1 MTLEKACKTMLIKY
15 PFYGLFLLQMNKAFD
30 ASVPTACVRRNGLNL
45 SLLVNEDY
53 WNESDDTK
61 QMCLLIHEMLHVAY
75 QHFFFY
81 DLFPKKELLNL
92 AADLEVNSWIA
103 EISPDWGW
111 LLPTEYG
118 FLSCLGF
125 KTYYKLLD
133 RVDENMTG
141 SENGLQTPG
150 SSTDDDNVRKVEKDL
165 SPSEIKKLKE
175 LIESAKKFDHGW
187 SSFEKGMTDAEKQL
201 LKDAIDGNLKRAAE
215 GTQNRGTIPGG
226 LREYIEK
233 LLLKRPA
240 IFNWKAYFRRML
252 GFVYD
257 VNVKKTK
264 KKESKRFDGA
274 SGLKH
279 KKKSSIFVVI
289 DTSGSIGTNELK
301 EFFTEINY
309 VYKAGAKVTICECD
323 TQVNRVFEYNG
334 KYDGN
339 VTGGGGTEMSPA
351 IRYFNQR
358 RGDYQTIILF
368 TDGYIE
374 CNPEKILGN
383 AIWVI
388 TENGDKNRQ
397 YQGKTIFIPSK
408 DE

>member
-30 ASVPTACVRRNGLNL
+30 ANVPTACVRRNGLNL

-92 AADLEVNSWIA
+92 AADFEVNSWIE

-141 SENGLQTPG
+141 SENGLQVPG
-150 SSTDDDNVRKVEKDL
+150 SSTDDDNVRKVERSL

-187 SSFEKGMTDAEKQL
+187 GSFEKGMSDAEKQL
-201 LKDAIDGNLKRAAE
+201 LKDAVDGNLKRAAE
-215 GTQNRGTIPGG
+215 GTQNRGTIPSG

-233 LLLKRPA
+233 LLLKRAA

-252 GFVYD
+252 GFIYD

-339 VTGGGGTEMSPA
+339 VTGGGGTEMTPA

-358 RGDYQTIILF
+358 RSDYQTIILF

-383 AIWVI
+383 AIWII

-408 DE
+408 NE

>member
-15 PFYGLFLLQMNKAFD
+15 PFYGLFLLQMDKAFD
-30 ASVPTACVRRNGLNL
+30 ASIPTACVRRNGLNL

-61 QMCLLIHEMLHVAY
+61 QLCLLVHEMLHVAY

-92 AADLEVNSWIA
+92 AADFEVNSWIDA
-103 EISPDWGW
+103 ISPDWHW

-125 KTYYKLLD
+125 KAYYKLLD
-133 RVDENMTG
+133 RVDEDKTG
-141 SENGLQTPG
+141 SEEGLQPQG
-150 SSTDDDNVRKVEKDL
+150 SSAEDDNIRRIERGL
-165 SPSEIKKLKE
+165 APSEIKKIKD
-175 LIESAKKFDHGW
+175 LIERAKEFDHGW
-187 SSFEKGMTDAEKQL
+187 KDFGGGMSDAEKQL

-215 GTQNRGTIPGG
+215 GSTDRGYMPAN
-226 LREYIEK
+226 LRDYIDK
-233 LLLKRPA
+233 LLLKRA
-240 IFNWKAYFRRML
+240 AVFNWKAYFRRML
-252 GFVYD
+252 GFIYD

-264 KKESKRFDGA
+264 KKESKRFVGA

-279 KKKSSIFVVI
+279 KKKSSIFVVV
-289 DTSGSIGTNELK
+289 DTSGSIGTKDLK

-309 VYKAGAKVTICECD
+309 VYKAGTKVTICECD
-323 TQVNRVFEYNG
+323 MVINRIIEYKG

-339 VTGGGGTEMSPA
+339 VQGGGGTSMTPA
-351 IRYFNQR
+351 IRYFNQHR
-358 RGDYQTIILF
+358 NDYQTIILF
-368 TDGYIE
+368 TDGYVE
-374 CNPEKILGN
+374 SNPEKILGN

-388 TENGDKNRQ
+388 TANGNKNRQ
-397 YQGKTIFIPSK
+397 YQGKTIFIPSNN
-408 DE
+408 E

>member
-30 ASVPTACVRRNGLNL
+30 ANVPTACVRRNGLNL

-92 AADLEVNSWIA
+92 AADFEVNSWIE

-141 SENGLQTPG
+141 SENGLQVPG
-150 SSTDDDNVRKVEKDL
+150 SSTDDDNVRKVERSL

-187 SSFEKGMTDAEKQL
+187 GSFEKGMSDAEKQL
-201 LKDAIDGNLKRAAE
+201 LKDAVDGNLKRAAE
-215 GTQNRGTIPGG
+215 GTQNRGTIPSG

-233 LLLKRPA
+233 LLLKRAA

-252 GFVYD
+252 GFIYD

-339 VTGGGGTEMSPA
+339 VTGGGGTEMTPA

-383 AIWVI
+383 AIWII

-408 DE
+408 NE